1 MSEKATCI
9 GFGFKPDES
18 RHHMLVCIPAK
29 KEANIIVY
37 ERFTW
42 QDGEEKQ
49 TINIYGEDLA
59 KAEISKHKWKLLE
72 DTLRKEFN
80 SRLKKQKQPVG
91 RFIAGQIPFERMLGK
106 ELLVLVW
113 AVEDCDPSSV
123 PVAIRN
129 WLGLA
134 PEERWW
140 LYTMTNAA
148 TGNIDDRRGWRKA
161 LRYALCENPINE
173 NRQISLFDAMLKRN
187 EEE

>member
-1 MSEKATCI
+1 MSVNRSYF

-18 RHHMLVCIPAK
+18 RHHILVCIPEK
-29 KEANIIVY
+29 KDGSVIIY
-37 ERFTW
+37 ERFSW
-42 QDGEEKQ
+42 QDDERKQ
-49 TINIYGEDLA
+49 TINEYGEDQA
-59 KAEISKHKWKLLE
+59 KARISKHKWELLK
-72 DTLRKEFN
+72 DTLQTEFN
-80 SRLKKQKQPVG
+80 SRLKKQKMSAG
-91 RFIAGQIPFERMLGK
+91 RFVIGQTSVERMLGK

-113 AVEDCDPSSV
+113 AVEDCDPANV

-148 TGNIDDRRGWRKA
+148 TGHIDDRMGWRKA
-161 LRYALCENPINE
+161 LRYALCENPIDE
-173 NRQISLFDAMLKRN
+173 RRQLSLFDVMLKRG

>member
-1 MSEKATCI
+1 
-9 GFGFKPDES
+9 
-18 RHHMLVCIPAK
+18 IPRKQDASV
-29 KEANIIVY
+29 IIY

-42 QDGEEKQ
+42 QDEAEKQ
-49 TINIYGEDLA
+49 TINKYGEDKA
-59 KAEISKHKWKLLE
+59 KAEISKHKWKMLE
-72 DTLRKEFN
+72 DTLRTEFN
-80 SRLKKQKQPVG
+80 SRLKKPKLPAG
-91 RFIAGQIPFERMLGK
+91 RFVIGQTFVERMLGK

-113 AVEDCDPSSV
+113 AVEDCDPANVSI
-123 PVAIRN
+123 AIRN

-161 LRYALCENPINE
+161 LRYALCENPIDE
-173 NRQISLFDAMLKRN
+173 QRQFSLFDAMLKRG

>member
-1 MSEKATCI
+1 MTDKRANL

-18 RHHMLVCIPAK
+18 RHHILVCIPEK
-29 KEANIIVY
+29 KDGGVIIY
-37 ERFTW
+37 ERFSW
-42 QDGEEKQ
+42 QEEGLQ
-49 TINIYGEDLA
+49 TINVYGEDKA

-72 DTLRKEFN
+72 ESFRAEFN
-80 SRLKKQKQPVG
+80 SRLKKNKLPAG
-91 RFIAGQIPFERMLGK
+91 RFVIGQTPVERLFGK

-113 AVEDCDPSSV
+113 AVEDCDPASV

-148 TGNIDDRRGWRKA
+148 TGNMDDRKGWRKA
-161 LRYALCENPINE
+161 LRYALTENPIDE
-173 NRQISLFDAMLKRN
+173 QRQMSLFDAMLKRG